1 MHQRAL
7 TLLLIPALLVPVG
20 PASAADA
27 SPLGWTN
34 RLVITYATSL
44 RGDLPAGVQAV
55 RADGRRVVVDLGRR
69 ATRADLLRFRDP
81 SIIAI
86 EPDRRM
92 QVATTPDD
100 PSFTSQWDM
109 SDAGAGAADYSVRAP
124 AAWEITT
131 GSSELVIAVLDTGIT
146 SHSEF
151 SGRTVAGYDFIS
163 DSLIANDGNERD
175 SNPSDPGDWITSGEA
190 SGGYF
195 YGCAVDDS
203 SWHGTHVAGT
213 IGATGDN
220 ASGIAGLNWTSKIQP
235 IRVLGKCGGYDSD
248 IADAIRWAAGG
259 TVSGVPANATPARI
273 ISLSLGGYGSCS
285 SGMQSAIN
293 DARSR
298 GALVVIAAGNENSNA
313 SSFSPGNCPGVIT
326 VAATGRNGKR
336 AYYSNY
342 GSTVEIAAPGGNMA
356 SDSGIYSTMNSGS
369 QGPSTQSYTSYQGTS
384 MAAPHVA
391 GVLSLLLSVDP
402 LLDESAVLA
411 LLASTSTPFA
421 ADVNANSCSTAGT
434 CGPGIINAAAL
445 IAAAAPVQAA
455 QTIDFPVQADRA
467 FNAGAFDPGATAS
480 SGLPVTYSVSG
491 NSVSGR
497 ATCTTNGILVTP
509 KNGGICV
516 ITANQTGSVSYLPA
530 ASVSR
535 SVTVTQSIMPS
546 ASVDPILSAAP
557 VIGTPVTL
565 TAGTWGG
572 VPVPVVGSQW
582 FQCSKSSRA
591 TTSTRVPSGC
601 TAILDATE
609 DTYTPVVADGGKYL
623 RVGETATNSAGTAT
637 RYSATSQRVAP
648 LAAPP
653 FNLVAPSVPASL
665 RARSYAT
672 ASQGTFGGSEPIAY
686 TYSWYACLG
695 AVSSSPTL
703 VGGCT
708 IIGGATALRYRVSS
722 DLLGKFL
729 LLRVTA
735 VNAYGN
741 VTIYSASSGAV
752 R

>member
-1 MHQRAL
+1 MHLR
-7 TLLLIPALLVPVG
+7 LLSLLLVPAMLL
-20 PASAADA
+20 PTAPTAAVEV
-27 SPLGWTN
+27 SPPGWTS
-34 RLVITYATSL
+34 RLVITYATTL
-44 RGDLPAGVQAV
+44 RGALPAGVQAV

-81 SIIAI
+81 SIIAV

-92 QVATTPDD
+92 QASITPSD

-109 SDAGAGAADYSVRAP
+109 SDASAGAADYSVRAP
-124 AAWEITT
+124 AAWEVTT
-131 GSSELVIAVLDTGIT
+131 GSSDLVIAVLDTGIT

-163 DSLIANDGNERD
+163 DSIIGNDGNARD
-175 SNPSDPGDWITSGEA
+175 SDPSDPGDWITSAEDA
-190 SGGYF
+190 SGYLS
-195 YGCAVDDS
+195 GCGVGNS

-213 IGATGDN
+213 IGASGN
-220 ASGIAGLNWTSKIQP
+220 NGSGIAGLNWTSKIQP

-273 ISLSLGGYGSCS
+273 ISLSLGGGGSCS

-298 GALVVIAAGNENSNA
+298 GALVVIAAGNSNSNA
-313 SSFSPGNCPGVIT
+313 SSFSPGNCAGVIT
-326 VAATGRNGKR
+326 VASTGRNGKR

-342 GSTVEIAAPGGNMA
+342 GSTIEIAAPGGNMA
-356 SDSGIYSTMNSGS
+356 SDSGIYSTFNSGS

-421 ADVNANSCSTAGT
+421 SDASANSCSTAGT
-434 CGPGIINAAAL
+434 CGRGIINAAAL

-509 KNGGICV
+509 KQGGVCV

-535 SVTVTQSIMPS
+535 SVAVTQSIMPS

-557 VIGTPVTL
+557 IIGTPVTL

-572 VPVPVVGSQW
+572 VPVPVVSSQW
-582 FQCSKSSRA
+582 FQCSRSSKA

-601 TAILDATE
+601 TAILDATAA
-609 DTYTPVVADGGKYL
+609 TYTPVVADGGKYL
-623 RVGETATNSAGTAT
+623 RVGETATNSVGTAT
-637 RYSATSQRVAP
+637 RYSATSQRVE
-648 LAAPP
+648 LVAAPP

-672 ASQGTFGGSEPIAY
+672 ASQGTFGGSEPITY
-686 TYSWYACLG
+686 TYSWYACLS

-708 IIGGATALRYRVSS
+708 IIDGATALRYRVSS
-722 DLLGKFL
+722 DFRGKFL
-729 LLRVTA
+729 VLRVTA